1 MAPSLSTTSSLPVA
15 LYTHTKGQQWGLAI
29 LAWERGPCRGYL
41 FEDGVLRIF
50 KEGFYEMLEE
60 VDAPADKAAAVIADL
75 RRKLGDGAPHS
86 SGVAHARLP
95 VPELSFEDQVRAF
108 RVRYPEGFTDRAWI
122 AKHRGKLD
130 ARRAKGHADAAFTE
144 ARESLAVGE
153 LDRALAE
160 NRAFQVLQTA
170 IRLIEHTSLLTTP
183 QIAPLH
189 GLLPVRHATF
199 AQSLRELLHGQGAY
213 ELRFERFVAVMSQP
227 RRPGPTWQ
235 LATVLPALVHAEE
248 HICVRPTTFRE
259 QAKWMAPRLILSN
272 TPGGALYLRLV
283 DMARAVK
290 TALEREGLAP
300 RDLMDVHHF
309 MVMTLA
315 PSAKKLFAN

>member
-1 MAPSLSTTSSLPVA
+1 MSSSSLASSTLPVA
-15 LYTHTKGQQWGLAI
+15 LYTHTKAQQWGLAI

-41 FEDGVLRIF
+41 FEDGILRIF
-50 KEGFYEMLEE
+50 KQGFYAMLEE

-75 RRKLGDGAPHS
+75 QRKLGDGEPNGGA
-86 SGVAHARLP
+86 AHARLP
-95 VPELSFEDQVRAF
+95 VPELSFDDQIRAF
-108 RVRYPEGFTDRAWI
+108 RLRYPDGFADRAWI
-122 AKHRGKLD
+122 ARHRGKAD
-130 ARRAKGHADAAFTE
+130 ARRSKGHAEAAFAE

-153 LDRALAE
+153 LDRVIGE
-160 NRAFQVLQTA
+160 NRAFQLLQTA
-170 IRLIEHTSLLTTP
+170 IRLIEHTSLLTNP

-189 GLLPVRHATF
+189 ALLPVRHASF
-199 AQSLRELLHGQGAY
+199 AQSLRELLHGESPY

-227 RRPGPTWQ
+227 RKPGPTWQ
-235 LATVLPALVHAEE
+235 LATVLPALIHPGE

-259 QAKWMAPRLILSN
+259 QAKWMAPRLILGN
-272 TPGGALYLRLV
+272 TPGGAPYLRLV
-283 DMARAVK
+283 DMARAIK
-290 TALEREGLAP
+290 TALEGDGLAP